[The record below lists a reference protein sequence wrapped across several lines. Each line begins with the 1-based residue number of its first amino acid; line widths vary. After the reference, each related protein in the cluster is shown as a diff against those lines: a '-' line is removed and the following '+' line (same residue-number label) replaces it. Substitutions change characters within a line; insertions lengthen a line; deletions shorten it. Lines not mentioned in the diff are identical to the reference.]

1 MIDILINKKDKNK
14 TIAVVENGKL
24 IEIYEDNINS
34 KHKRNE
40 GNIYTGIIKDIIPGM
55 QAAFID
61 IGTEKNSFIHVKDV
75 IPQINEKIDKV
86 EIMKE
91 PKIKDVVKINQK
103 LLVQVQKDSNDKKG
117 ARTTTHIKLT
127 GKYIIL
133 LPQTTIVTISQK
145 IENEVEKERLLKIV
159 KDNLPSN
166 MGCIVR
172 TSAEKQKKEN
182 IINEIN
188 ILYQQWNEIYN
199 NFKKV
204 NKQPQLLYKSPS
216 IVEKIIIDIPNEKIN
231 SIIVNDKE
239 DYDEIKKVLNK
250 RIAQNIKLI
259 LEEKED
265 IVKKYDL
272 EHQIEKTEQRKVWL
286 NCGGF
291 ITIDTT
297 EALVAIDVNSGKYIG
312 KSTLEDTIYKVNYE
326 ATIEIAKQLRLRD
339 IGGII
344 IIDYIDMKLEENKEK
359 IEELLKEILKKDRAK
374 TQVEGFT
381 KLNLMELTRKH
392 ICAHNS

>member
-1 MIDILINKKDKNK
+1 MIEIIISKKEEVK

-24 IEIYEDNINS
+24 IEIYEENKENI
-34 KHKRNE
+34 KARNE

-61 IGTEKNSFIHVKDV
+61 IGTEKNSFIHVRDIV
-75 IPQINEKIDKV
+75 PQVDEKIEEK
-86 EIMKE
+86 IE
-91 PKIKDVVKINQK
+91 PKIKEIIKPKQK

-117 ARTTTHIKLT
+117 ARTSTHIKLT

-145 IENEVEKERLLKIV
+145 ITETKEKERLIKLV
-159 KDNLPSN
+159 KDNLPEG
-166 MGCIVR
+166 MGAIVR
-172 TSAEKQKKEN
+172 TIAEKKEDN
-182 IINEIN
+182 LIINDIKQLAES
-188 ILYQQWNEIYN
+188 WNEIYI
-199 NFKKV
+199 NFQKCEEKP
-204 NKQPQLLYKSPS
+204 KLLYRSPN
-216 IVEKIIIDIPNEKIN
+216 IVEKIILDLPNEKID
-231 SIIVNDKE
+231 SIISNDKE
-239 DYDEIKKVLNK
+239 DIENLKKIVSP
-250 RIAQNIKLI
+250 NIKLVVEENI
-259 LEEKED
+259 DLLE
-265 IVKKYDL
+265 KYELDG
-272 EHQIEKTEQRKVWL
+272 QIEKTKQRKVWL

-291 ITIDTT
+291 ITIDPT
-297 EALVAIDVNSGKYIG
+297 EALVAIDVNSGKYTG
-312 KSTLEDTIYKVNYE
+312 KTSLEETVYKVNYE

-344 IIDYIDMKLEENKEK
+344 IIDYIDMKNSEHKEK
-359 IEELLKEILKKDRAK
+359 IEKLLKETLKQDRAK